1 MKAVRVIQSFR
12 EKGNY
17 AKLYE
22 VGTTLQVENNRANE
36 LEALGLV
43 EPLKKAKNKA
53 DKE

>member
-1 MKAVRVIQSFR
+1 MKAVRVIEAFH
-12 EKGNY
+12 EKGKY

-22 VGTTLQVENNRANE
+22 VGVTLQVENDRANE